1 MKKWRPRIQSEYNVV
16 DREGKI
22 ITSKEIIETL
32 ESLEVELSTA
42 RGERDSICEL
52 YDLTCE
58 KYEKLQAENERL
70 KARVDGLKDKL
81 DFHGIPI
88 PKETPK

>member
-42 RGERDSICEL
+42 RGEI
-52 YDLTCE
+52 
-58 KYEKLQAENERL
+58 ERL
-70 KARVDGLKDKL
+70 KCCGNCDLYGHYCDPYSEGKIKDAGICDDWRPWEDQEAR
-81 DFHGIPI
+81 P
-88 PKETPK
+88 